1 MSKKLLKV
9 WITFL
14 WTIFQ
19 NLGFTP
25 AREAFFTVFS
35 ATLLLPSNRDAS
47 CHDYGVI
54 NSLKRLRWTKYFFS
68 CSTFSEMNQIWN
80 IINGNIKKTIKTPSK
95 FLLISV
101 PPTMSHKSS
110 RSKKNQMI
118 ICKKVKRLLC
128 TEHTCLVYG
137 FFLFL
142 FFVLLICFFLFHR
155 FCFNLN
161 NSHLIRVH
169 FQINSS
175 HIESFIEKPKKYSDF
190 VEITWKVT
198 DLQA

>member
-1 MSKKLLKV
+1 M
-9 WITFL
+9 FY
-14 WTIFQ
+14 FHR
-19 NLGFTP
+19 N
-25 AREAFFTVFS
+25 E
-35 ATLLLPSNRDAS
+35 SNMK
-47 CHDYGVI
+47 CNH
-54 NSLKRLRWTKYFFS
+54 
-68 CSTFSEMNQIWN
+68 
-80 IINGNIKKTIKTPSK
+80 GNIKKTIKTPSK

-175 HIESFIEKPKKYSDF
+175 HIESFIEKPKKISLKLLEKWLIYKLKRFWMFLRSF
-190 VEITWKVT
+190 WFCLTLSVPEK
-198 DLQA
+198 